1 MEHFILAAGKSS
13 RIFDKIKINKCL
25 IKINKFSLIKNIVFA
40 SAKFKINKIK
50 VVTGFKQHLIKKHLN
65 NKKIKFIYN
74 KYYSSRD
81 MMYSFYLAL
90 KESHQDI
97 LITYS
102 DIYYS
107 PSVIGKLISEKKNDA
122 IYIPILKNW
131 KKIWKIRNKLEKND
145 AEELQIDKNDYIT
158 KIGQSTTKNNLPEFQ
173 FMGIV
178 YIPKELKK
186 KVISQYLKLSKN
198 KKLQTTHFLNYLIKN
213 KIKVKS
219 IKIKNKWYE
228 FDDYEDLYNF
238 RKLKW

>member
-1 MEHFILAAGKSS
+1 MYITS
-13 RIFDKIKINKCL
+13 
-25 IKINKFSLIKNIVFA
+25 
-40 SAKFKINKIK
+40 
-50 VVTGFKQHLIKKHLN
+50 
-65 NKKIKFIYN
+65 IYN
-74 KYYSSRD
+74 NNILININDLYSSV
-81 MMYSFYLAL
+81 S
-90 KESHQDI
+90 
-97 LITYS
+97 
-102 DIYYS
+102 
-107 PSVIGKLISEKKNDA
+107 N
-122 IYIPILKNW
+122 
-131 KKIWKIRNKLEKND
+131 
-145 AEELQIDKNDYIT
+145 ELTLNDYIT